1 MQRNEFLI
9 TCANIFVENFTRNL
23 RAMGAGHCTKVTTK
37 EGNQAIEMN
46 NNTIDKFYWLRSKM
60 GRKLDLLTYENN
72 KSKEGK
78 ALNKEDWIIAGL
90 DFSEDKRP

>member
-1 MQRNEFLI
+1 
-9 TCANIFVENFTRNL
+9 
-23 RAMGAGHCTKVTTK
+23 
-37 EGNQAIEMN
+37 MN

-90 DFSEDKRP
+90 GFSKDKRP